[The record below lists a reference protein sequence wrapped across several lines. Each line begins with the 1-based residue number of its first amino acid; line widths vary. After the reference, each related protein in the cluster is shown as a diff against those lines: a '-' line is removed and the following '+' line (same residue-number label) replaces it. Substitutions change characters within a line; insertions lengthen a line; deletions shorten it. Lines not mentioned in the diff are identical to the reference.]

1 MAKFYS
7 IYWMTQEGLIVKL
20 HTDTADACEEALE
33 LLLQILPETMTDDL
47 CILKDEYALY
57 EVEGSFPIDCI
68 DTGSLEY
75 CEQLQQQYTT
85 SKKYKYIPSK
95 KYNKNSLAIIEI

>member
-1 MAKFYS
+1 MEKFYS

-20 HTDTADACEEALE
+20 HTDTVDACEEALA
-33 LLLQILPETMTDDL
+33 LLLQILPEKMTDDL

-68 DTGSLEY
+68 DTGSLGY
-75 CEQLQQQYTT
+75 CEQLQQQYIT
-85 SKKYKYIPSK
+85 SKKY
-95 KYNKNSLAIIEI
+95 NEDSLALIEI